1 MEMSPSTLS
10 LFSLLSNTEKALK
23 TRNVITGRLVFD
35 MVDKLWLGFKID
47 EEGKRTEEKF
57 EIGVDLLRRHGGV
70 FGSTGSGKTVLSKC
84 ILEEAAMQGIP
95 VLAFDPQGDIASLML
110 PGDPTELKSKG
121 VPPERLKEY
130 MDKVIVRVYTPA
142 SSKGLAISINP
153 LKLPDR
159 DADQDDIIRLLDN
172 SARTLVKVLMKVA
185 GLSRSWEG
193 KAFAAVY
200 ELLRTIWESEKTE
213 IDELSELADMLV
225 ADKETI
231 GVDLEPFMKFSE
243 RQTLATRIRSLT
255 VGSSQLLFKEE
266 GNIDFDH
273 LTKPVN
279 GKTPINVIFLKTLRS
294 EEEKHFFIA
303 IVLNQLYSWML
314 RQGFTEKP
322 RMMIFQD
329 EAAPFIPAGMKAP
342 GPKETFL
349 LLFRQARKYG
359 IECLIAT
366 QSPKDIDYKAFEQ
379 FNTISA
385 GRISSEQSLK
395 VLERILEPIA
405 GEKESEEIITQLPGQ
420 QTANFIF
427 SSADLKPKVNHIGVR
442 WLLTKHITLT
452 ERDVQKHMQKL
463 RDEQEKILKKLEEER
478 LAQEKREQEEREKKK
493 REKQKQ
499 LEAARTEAERKRLA
513 AEKAAADEAARKEQE
528 RLLAAKKEKFKSA
541 KDSDKVFE
549 TKGKAGLLSYD
560 DIING
565 FVARIEA
572 IARRTFGLPFL
583 KELVKRGELHYEK
596 SLSFYLT
603 ETREALKQGLAK
615 KIKKEVTRRGKA
627 RKEDYLKY
635 EFEYMLSLVIDSMG
649 VKEPD
654 YVDEARLKKQFERMV
669 STASKN
675 SLLERIV
682 LGQPFL
688 EF

>member
-1 MEMSPSTLS
+1 MSD
-10 LFSLLSNTEKALK
+10 
-23 TRNVITGRLVFD
+23 G
-35 MVDKLWLGFKID
+35 KLWLGFKLD
-47 EEGKRTEEKF
+47 EQGKRTEERF
-57 EIGVDLLRRHGGV
+57 EISVDLLRRHGGV

-84 ILEEAAMQGIP
+84 VLEEAAMEGIP

-110 PGDPTELKSKG
+110 PGDPKELAEKG
-121 VPPERLKEY
+121 VPPELLKEY

-153 LKLPDR
+153 LKLPDKQ
-159 DADQDDIIRLLDN
+159 ADHDDIIRLLDN
-172 SARTLVKVLMKVA
+172 SARTLVKVLTKVG

-193 KAFAAVY
+193 KSFAVIY
-200 ELLRTIWESEKTE
+200 ETLRSIWENEMTD

-225 ADKETI
+225 ADPETI
-231 GVDLEPFMKFSE
+231 KVDLEPFMKLSE
-243 RQTLATRIRSLT
+243 RTTLATRIRSLT
-255 VGSSQLLFKEE
+255 VGSAQLLFKEE
-266 GNIDFDH
+266 GEIDFDD
-273 LTKPVN
+273 LTRPVD

-294 EEEKHFFIA
+294 EEEKHFFIS

-322 RMMIFQD
+322 RMLIFQD
-329 EAAPFIPAGMKAP
+329 EAAPFIPAGMRAP

-405 GEKESEEIITQLPGQ
+405 GEKESEQIITQLPGQ
-420 QTANFIF
+420 QTASFIF

-442 WLLTKHITLT
+442 WLLTNHITLT

-463 RDEQEKILKKLEEER
+463 REEQEKVLKKLEQER
-478 LAQEKREQEEREKKK
+478 LAEEKRRQEELEKKQ
-493 REKQKQ
+493 RDKQKAI
-499 LEAARTEAERKRLA
+499 EAARAEAEKKRLEE
-513 AEKAAADEAARKEQE
+513 EKRKADEAAKAEQE
-528 RLLAAKKEKFKSA
+528 RLLAEKKQKYQGV
-541 KDSDKVFE
+541 KDTEKVFE
-549 TKGKAGLLSYD
+549 TRGKAGMYSYD
-560 DIING
+560 DIINA

-572 IARRTFGLPFL
+572 VARRTHGLPFL
-583 KELVKRGELHYEK
+583 KELVQKGGLPYEK
-596 SLSFYLT
+596 SMYTYLT
-603 ETREALKQGLAK
+603 ETRESIRQGLAK
-615 KIKKEVTRRGKA
+615 RTRKEVTRRGKTQ
-627 RKEDYLKY
+627 KLDYLEY
-635 EFEYMLSLVIDSMG
+635 DFEYMLTLVIQSMG
-649 VKEPD
+649 IKEPE
-654 YVDEARLKKQFERMV
+654 YVDEARLKTQFEKMV

-675 SLLERIV
+675 NLLERIV

>member
-1 MEMSPSTLS
+1 MGDT
-10 LFSLLSNTEKALK
+10 
-23 TRNVITGRLVFD
+23 
-35 MVDKLWLGFKID
+35 LWLGYKLD
-47 EEGKRTEEKF
+47 EEGRRTEEKF
-57 EIGVDLLRRHGGV
+57 EISVDLLRRHGGV

-84 ILEEAAMQGIP
+84 ILEEAAMRGIP
-95 VLAFDPQGDIASLML
+95 VVAFDPQGDIASLML
-110 PGDPTELKSKG
+110 PGDPKELTEKG
-121 VPPERLKEY
+121 VPPNRLKEY

-159 DADQDDIIRLLDN
+159 NADQDDIIRLLDN
-172 SARTLVKVLMKVA
+172 CSRTLVKVLTKVG

-193 KAFAAVY
+193 KSFAVIY
-200 ELLRTIWESEKTE
+200 ELLRTIWEGERTD

-225 ADKETI
+225 ADKETA

-266 GNIDFDH
+266 GEIDFDD

-294 EEEKHFFIA
+294 EEEKHFFIS

-420 QTANFIF
+420 QTASFIF

-442 WLLTKHITLT
+442 WLLTQHITLT

-463 RDEQEKILKKLEEER
+463 REQQEKILKKLEEER
-478 LAQEKREQEEREKKK
+478 LAQEKREAAEREKA
-493 REKQKQ
+493 RLEKLKQ
-499 LEAARTEAERKRLA
+499 IEEAKTEAERKRL
-513 AEKAAADEAARKEQE
+513 EEEQKKADEAARLEQE
-528 RLLAAKKEKFKSA
+528 KILAEKKQKFKSA
-541 KDSDKVFE
+541 KPEDKVFE
-549 TKGKAGLLSYD
+549 TRGQAGMLSYE
-560 DIING
+560 DIVNA

-572 IARRTFGLPFL
+572 IARRTFGLQFL
-583 KELVKRGELHYEK
+583 KELVKRGDLHYEK
-596 SLSFYLT
+596 SMSFYLT

-615 KIKKEVTRRGKA
+615 KVKKEVTRKGKT
-627 RKEDYLKY
+627 RKEDYLLY
-635 EFEYMLSLVIDSMG
+635 EFDYMLKLVIDSMG
-649 VKEPD
+649 IKEPE
-654 YVDEARLKKQFERMV
+654 YVDEARLKKQFEQMV
-669 STASKN
+669 DSASKN

>member
-1 MEMSPSTLS
+1 
-10 LFSLLSNTEKALK
+10 
-23 TRNVITGRLVFD
+23 
-35 MVDKLWLGFKID
+35 
-47 EEGKRTEEKF
+47 
-57 EIGVDLLRRHGGV
+57 
-70 FGSTGSGKTVLSKC
+70 
-84 ILEEAAMQGIP
+84 
-95 VLAFDPQGDIASLML
+95 
-110 PGDPTELKSKG
+110 
-121 VPPERLKEY
+121 
-130 MDKVIVRVYTPA
+130 MDKTIVRVYTPA

-159 DADQDDIIRLLDN
+159 NADEDDIIRLLDN

-193 KAFAAVY
+193 KAFAAIY
-200 ELLRTIWESEKTE
+200 ELLRVIWEEEKTDV
-213 IDELSELADMLV
+213 DELSELADLLV
-225 ADKETI
+225 ADAETA
-231 GVDLEPFMKFSE
+231 GVDLEPYMKFSE

-266 GNIDFDH
+266 GAIDFDF

-314 RQGFTEKP
+314 RQGFTEDP
-322 RMMIFQD
+322 RLMIFQD

-359 IECLIAT
+359 VECLIAT

-420 QTANFIF
+420 QTASFIF
-427 SSADLKPKVNHIGVR
+427 SSADLKPKVNRIGVR

-452 ERDVQKHMQKL
+452 ERDVQTHMQKL
-463 RDEQEKILKKLEEER
+463 RAEQEKIMKQLEKEREAREKAEAAAREKER
-478 LAQEKREQEEREKKK
+478 L
-493 REKQKQ
+493 EKQKQ
-499 LEAARTEAERKRLA
+499 LDAVKKEAEKKRLEE
-513 AEKAAADEAARKEQE
+513 EKRLADEAARKERE
-528 RLLAAKKEKFKSA
+528 KLLAEKKAMFKSA
-541 KDSDKVFE
+541 KDTEKVFE
-549 TKGKAGLLSYD
+549 SHGKAGMLSYE

-572 IARRTFGLPFL
+572 IARRTFGLQFL
-583 KELVKRGELHYEK
+583 QELVKRGELHYEK
-596 SLSFYLT
+596 SMSFYLT
-603 ETREALKQGLAK
+603 ETREALKQGLAR
-615 KIKKEVTRRGKA
+615 KIKKEVTRGGKT
-627 RKEDYLKY
+627 KKVDYLKY
-635 EFEYMLSLVIDSMG
+635 EFEYMLRLVIESMG
-649 VKEPD
+649 IKEPD
-654 YVDEARLKKQFERMV
+654 YVDEARLKKQFETMV
-669 STASKN
+669 TKASKN
-675 SLLERIV
+675 NLLERIV
-682 LGQPFL
+682 LGEPFL

>member
-1 MEMSPSTLS
+1 MGD
-10 LFSLLSNTEKALK
+10 N
-23 TRNVITGRLVFD
+23 
-35 MVDKLWLGFKID
+35 KLWLGFKLD
-47 EEGKRTEEKF
+47 KEGKRTDERF
-57 EIGVDLLRRHGGV
+57 EISIDLLRRHGGI

-84 ILEEAAMQGIP
+84 ILEEAAMEGIP
-95 VLAFDPQGDIASLML
+95 IVAFDPQGDIASLML
-110 PGDPTELKSKG
+110 PGDPKELASKG

-159 DADQDDIIRLLDN
+159 KADQDDIIRLLDN

-193 KAFAAVY
+193 KAFAAIY
-200 ELLRTIWESEKTE
+200 ELLRTIWEGERTE
-213 IDELSELADMLV
+213 IDELSELADLLI
-225 ADKETI
+225 ADAETV
-231 GVDLEPFMKFSE
+231 GVDLEPYMKFSE

-266 GNIDFDH
+266 GNIDFDF

-329 EAAPFIPAGMKAP
+329 EAAPFIPAGMRAP
-342 GPKETFL
+342 GPKETYL

-379 FNTISA
+379 FNTIAS

-420 QTANFIF
+420 QTASFIF
-427 SSADLKPKVNHIGVR
+427 SSADLKPKVSRIGVR

-452 ERDVQKHMQKL
+452 EKDVQMHMQKL
-463 RDEQEKILKKLEEER
+463 RAEQEKTLKKLENAR
-478 LAQEKREQEEREKKK
+478 LA
-493 REKQKQ
+493 KQI
-499 LEAARTEAERKRLA
+499 AAAKTDAERKRLEEEKKLADA
-513 AEKAAADEAARKEQE
+513 ATRKERE
-528 RLLAAKKEKFKSA
+528 KLLLAKKAKFKTA
-541 KDSDKVFE
+541 TDTDKVFE
-549 TKGKAGLLSYD
+549 SRGQAGELSYD

-572 IARRTFGLPFL
+572 IARRTFGLI
-583 KELVKRGELHYEK
+583 
-596 SLSFYLT
+596 
-603 ETREALKQGLAK
+603 AL
-615 KIKKEVTRRGKA
+615 
-627 RKEDYLKY
+627 
-635 EFEYMLSLVIDSMG
+635 
-649 VKEPD
+649 
-654 YVDEARLKKQFERMV
+654 
-669 STASKN
+669 
-675 SLLERIV
+675 
-682 LGQPFL
+682 
-688 EF
+688 

>member
-1 MEMSPSTLS
+1 MG
-10 LFSLLSNTEKALK
+10 N
-23 TRNVITGRLVFD
+23 G
-35 MVDKLWLGFKID
+35 KLWLGYKLD
-47 EEGKRTEEKF
+47 DEGKPTSEKF
-57 EIGVDLLRRHGGV
+57 EISVDLLRRHGGV

-110 PGDPTELKSKG
+110 PGDPKQLTEKG

-130 MDKVIVRVYTPA
+130 MDRVIVRVYTPA

-153 LKLPDR
+153 LKLPDKK
-159 DADQDDIIRLLDN
+159 ADPDDIIRLLDN
-172 SARTLVKVLMKVA
+172 SARTLVKVLMKVS

-200 ELLRTIWESEKTE
+200 ELLRTIWENEKTE
-213 IDELSELADMLV
+213 IKGLAELADMLTGAPEDV
-225 ADKETI
+225 

-266 GNIDFDH
+266 GEINFDE
-273 LTKPVN
+273 LTEPVN

-294 EEEKHFFIA
+294 EEEKHFFIS

-314 RQGFTEKP
+314 RQGYTEKP

-329 EAAPFIPAGMKAP
+329 EAAPFIPAGMLSP

-379 FNTISA
+379 FNTIST

-420 QTANFIF
+420 QTASFIF
-427 SSADLKPKVNHIGVR
+427 SSADLKPKVNHISVR
-442 WLLTKHITLT
+442 WLLTNHVTLT
-452 ERDVQKHMQKL
+452 EKDVQTHMQKL
-463 RDEQEKILKKLEEER
+463 VAEQAKILKKLEEER
-478 LAQEKREQEEREKKK
+478 LAAEQRKLAEMEAAEREKYK
-493 REKQKQ
+493 
-499 LEAARTEAERKRLA
+499 AE
-513 AEKAAADEAARKEQE
+513 EAARKEAERLKLEKERAKAEEAARLEKE
-528 RLLAAKKEKFKSA
+528 RLLQEKKKKFKSA
-541 KDSDKVFE
+541 SDTEKVFD
-549 TKGKAGLLSYD
+549 TRSQAGMVSYD
-560 DIING
+560 DLINA
-565 FVARIEA
+565 FIARIEA
-572 IARRTFGLPFL
+572 IAKTTFGLDFL
-583 KELVKRGELHYEK
+583 RELVKVGELHFEK
-596 SLSFYLT
+596 SMSFYLT
-603 ETREALKQGLAK
+603 ETRVAQKQGLAK
-615 KIKKEVTRRGKA
+615 KVKKEIQKKGKTL
-627 RKEDYLKY
+627 KEDYLVY
-635 EFEYMLSLVIDSMG
+635 DFNYMLQKVIESMG

-654 YVDEARLKKQFERMV
+654 YVDEERLRKRFEQLVKKANRNNF
-669 STASKN
+669 
-675 SLLERIV
+675 LERII
-682 LGQPFL
+682 LGEPFL

>member
-1 MEMSPSTLS
+1 M
-10 LFSLLSNTEKALK
+10 A
-23 TRNVITGRLVFD
+23 
-35 MVDKLWLGFKID
+35 DKLWLGFKLD
-47 EEGKRTEEKF
+47 KEGKRTDEKF
-57 EIGVDLLRRHGGV
+57 EISVDLLRRHGGV
-70 FGSTGSGKTVLSKC
+70 FGSTGSGKTVLCKA

-95 VLAFDPQGDIASLML
+95 ILAFDPQGDIASLML
-110 PGDPTELKSKG
+110 PGDPKELASKG
-121 VPPERLKEY
+121 VPPARLKEY
-130 MDKVIVRVYTPA
+130 MDKVLVRVYTPA

-159 DADQDDIIRLLDN
+159 DADQDDIIRLIDN

-193 KAFAAVY
+193 KAFAAIY
-200 ELLRTIWESEKTE
+200 ELLRTIWEAEKTE

-225 ADKETI
+225 ADTETV
-231 GVDLEPFMKFSE
+231 GVDLEPFMKFTE

-266 GNIDFDH
+266 GNIDFDQ

-329 EAAPFIPAGMKAP
+329 EAAPFIPAGMRAP
-342 GPKETFL
+342 GPKETYL

-359 IECLIAT
+359 IECLVAT

-405 GEKESEEIITQLPGQ
+405 GEKEAEDIITQLPGQ
-420 QTANFIF
+420 QTASFVF
-427 SSADLKPKVNHIGVR
+427 SSADLTPKVNHIGVR

-452 ERDVQKHMQKL
+452 EKDVQMHMQKL
-463 RDEQEKILKKLEEER
+463 RVEQEKTLKKLEDER
-478 LAQEKREQEEREKKK
+478 LAQEKRDAADREKAKIERQKK
-493 REKQKQ
+493 IDAAKTEAEKKQ
-499 LEAARTEAERKRLA
+499 LEEDQKKLD
-513 AEKAAADEAARKEQE
+513 AAAKLERE
-528 RLLAAKKEKFKSA
+528 RLLAAKKQKFETA
-541 KDSDKVFE
+541 KPTDKVFE
-549 TKGKAGLLSYD
+549 SKGQAGLLSYE

-572 IARRTFGLPFL
+572 IARRTFGLQFL

-596 SLSFYLT
+596 SMSYYLT
-603 ETREALKQGLAK
+603 ETREAIKQGLAK
-615 KIKKEVTRRGKA
+615 KIKKEVTRKGKT
-627 RKEDYLKY
+627 RKEDYLFY
-635 EFEYMLSLVIDSMG
+635 EFEYMLQMVINSMG
-649 VKEPD
+649 IKEPD
-654 YVDEARLKKQFERMV
+654 YVDEARLKKQFEQMV
-669 STASKN
+669 NKANKN

-688 EF
+688 QY

>member
-1 MEMSPSTLS
+1 MGD
-10 LFSLLSNTEKALK
+10 N
-23 TRNVITGRLVFD
+23 
-35 MVDKLWLGFKID
+35 KLWLGFKLD
-47 EEGKRTEEKF
+47 DEGKRTDEKF
-57 EIGVDLLRRHGGV
+57 EISTDLLRRHGGV

-95 VLAFDPQGDIASLML
+95 IVAFDPQGDIASLML
-110 PGDPTELKSKG
+110 PGDPNELREKG
-121 VPPERLKEY
+121 VSPEKLKEY
-130 MDKVIVRVYTPA
+130 MDNVIVRVYTPA

-159 DADQDDIIRLLDN
+159 NADQDDIIRLLDN

-193 KAFAAVY
+193 KAFAAIY
-200 ELLRTIWESEKTE
+200 ELLRTIWEGEKTD
-213 IDELSELADMLV
+213 IDTLAELADMLI
-225 ADKETI
+225 ADAETV

-255 VGSSQLLFKEE
+255 VGSSQLLFKED
-266 GNIDFDH
+266 GNIDFDF
-273 LTKPVN
+273 LTKPVD

-329 EAAPFIPAGMKAP
+329 EAAPFIPAGMRAP
-342 GPKETFL
+342 GPKETYL

-427 SSADLKPKVNHIGVR
+427 SSADLKPKVNKIGVR

-452 ERDVQKHMQKL
+452 EKDVQMHMAKL
-463 RDEQEKILKKLEEER
+463 RAEQEKVMKQLEAAR
-478 LAQEKREQEEREKKK
+478 TAQEKAEAAEREKK
-493 REKQKQ
+493 RLEKQKQ
-499 LEAARTEAERKRLA
+499 LEAERKEAEKRRLEEQKKLA
-513 AEKAAADEAARKEQE
+513 DEKARAEREQQ
-528 RLLAAKKEKFKSA
+528 LQAKKAMFKKA
-541 KDSDKVFE
+541 SDDEKVFE
-549 TKGKAGLLSYD
+549 TRGQAGMLSYE
-560 DIING
+560 DIVNAFI
-565 FVARIEA
+565 ARIEA
-572 IARRTFGLPFL
+572 IARRTFGLQFL
-583 KELVKRGELHYEK
+583 QELVKRGELHYDK
-596 SLSFYLT
+596 SMSFYLT

-615 KIKKEVTRRGKA
+615 KFKKEITKKGKTK
-627 RKEDYLKY
+627 KEDYLKY
-635 EFEYMLSLVIDSMG
+635 EFEYMLRLVIESMG
-649 VKEPD
+649 IREPD
-654 YVDEARLKKQFERMV
+654 YVDEARLKKQFEMMV
-669 STASKN
+669 KKATKN
-675 SLLERIV
+675 NLLERIV
-682 LGQPFL
+682 LGEPFL

>member
-1 MEMSPSTLS
+1 M
-10 LFSLLSNTEKALK
+10 
-23 TRNVITGRLVFD
+23 GD
-35 MVDKLWLGFKID
+35 GKLWLGFKID
-47 EEGKRTEEKF
+47 KEGKRTDEKF
-57 EIGVDLLRRHGGV
+57 EISVDLLRRHGGV

-84 ILEEAAMQGIP
+84 ILEEAAMEGIP
-95 VLAFDPQGDIASLML
+95 ILALDPQGDIASLML
-110 PGDPTELKSKG
+110 PGDPKELSSKG
-121 VPPERLKEY
+121 VPPNLLKEY
-130 MDKVIVRVYTPA
+130 MEKVIVRVYTPA

-159 DADQDDIIRLLDN
+159 KADQDDIIRLLDN

-200 ELLRTIWESEKTE
+200 ELLRTIWENEKTD
-213 IDELSELADMLV
+213 IKGLAELANMLV
-225 ADKETI
+225 ADAETA

-266 GNIDFDH
+266 GEIDFDE

-294 EEEKHFFIA
+294 EEEKHFFIS

-329 EAAPFIPAGMKAP
+329 EAAPFIPAGMLSP

-405 GEKESEEIITQLPGQ
+405 GEKEAEQIITQLPGQ
-420 QTANFIF
+420 QTASFIF

-452 ERDVQKHMQKL
+452 EKDVQMHMQKL
-463 RDEQEKILKKLEEER
+463 VEEQSKILKKLEEER
-478 LAQEKREQEEREKKK
+478 VEEEKRKLAEMEAAEREKY
-493 REKQKQ
+493 EKA
-499 LEAARTEAERKRLA
+499 EAARREAERLK
-513 AEKAAADEAARKEQE
+513 AEKEREKE
-528 RLLAAKKEKFKSA
+528 LLEKKQKFKSA
-541 KDSDKVFE
+541 ADTEKVFD
-549 TKGKAGLLSYD
+549 TKGHAAKVSYD
-560 DIING
+560 DLINA
-565 FVARIEA
+565 FIARIEA
-572 IARRTFGLPFL
+572 IAKTTFGLEFL
-583 KELVKRGELHYEK
+583 KELLKRGELHYEK
-596 SLSFYLT
+596 SMSFYLK
-603 ETREALKQGLAK
+603 ETREAQKQGLARKTK
-615 KIKKEVTRRGKA
+615 KEIKKKGKMV
-627 RKEDYLKY
+627 KEDFLIYD
-635 EFEYMLSLVIDSMG
+635 FEYMLRKVIESMG
-649 VKEPD
+649 IREPD
-654 YVDEARLKKQFERMV
+654 FVDEERLKKKFEQLVKKANR
-669 STASKN
+669 N
-675 SLLERIV
+675 NFLERII

>member
-1 MEMSPSTLS
+1 M
-10 LFSLLSNTEKALK
+10 A
-23 TRNVITGRLVFD
+23 
-35 MVDKLWLGFKID
+35 DKLWLGFKLD
-47 EEGKRTEEKF
+47 KEGKRTDEKF
-57 EIGVDLLRRHGGV
+57 EISVDLLRRHGGV
-70 FGSTGSGKTVLSKC
+70 FGSTGSGKTVLSKA
-84 ILEEAAMQGIP
+84 ILEEAAMKGIP
-95 VLAFDPQGDIASLML
+95 ILAFDPQGDIASLML
-110 PGDPTELKSKG
+110 PGDPAELKSKG

-130 MDKVIVRVYTPA
+130 MDKVLVRVYTPA

-193 KAFAAVY
+193 KAFAAIY
-200 ELLRTIWESEKTE
+200 ELLRTIWEAEKTE
-213 IDELSELADMLV
+213 IDELSELVDMLV
-225 ADKETI
+225 ADIETV

-329 EAAPFIPAGMKAP
+329 EAAPFIPAGMRAP
-342 GPKETFL
+342 GPKETYL

-405 GEKESEEIITQLPGQ
+405 GEKESEEIITMLPGQ
-420 QTANFIF
+420 QTANFVF

-442 WLLTKHITLT
+442 WLLTNHITLT
-452 ERDVQKHMQKL
+452 EKDVQMHMQKL
-463 RDEQEKILKKLEEER
+463 RVEQEKTLKKLEAER
-478 LAQEKREQEEREKKK
+478 LAQEKREAAAREKAKLERQKKIDAAKTEAEKKRLQEEKKK
-493 REKQKQ
+493 LDDAARLERERLFVAKKQKFK
-499 LEAARTEAERKRLA
+499 T
-513 AEKAAADEAARKEQE
+513 
-528 RLLAAKKEKFKSA
+528 AKPE
-541 KDSDKVFE
+541 DKVFE
-549 TKGKAGLLSYD
+549 TKGQAGMLSYE

-596 SLSFYLT
+596 SMSYYLT
-603 ETREALKQGLAK
+603 ETREAIKQGLAK
-615 KIKKEVTRRGKA
+615 KIKKEVTRRGKT
-627 RKEDYLKY
+627 RKEDYLLY
-635 EFEYMLSLVIDSMG
+635 EFEYMLQMVIDSMG
-649 VKEPD
+649 IREPD
-654 YVDEARLKKQFERMV
+654 YVDEARLKKQFEKMV
-669 STASKN
+669 TSASKN
-675 SLLERIV
+675 SLLDRIV

>member
-1 MEMSPSTLS
+1 MFAMGD
-10 LFSLLSNTEKALK
+10 N
-23 TRNVITGRLVFD
+23 
-35 MVDKLWLGFKID
+35 KLWLGFKLD
-47 EEGKRTEEKF
+47 EEGNRTDEKF
-57 EIGVDLLRRHGGV
+57 EISIDLLRRHGGI

-84 ILEEAAMQGIP
+84 ILEEAAMEGIP
-95 VLAFDPQGDIASLML
+95 IVAFDPQGDIASLML
-110 PGDPTELKSKG
+110 PGDPKELASKG

-159 DADQDDIIRLLDN
+159 NADQDDIIRLLDN

-193 KAFAAVY
+193 KAFAAIY
-200 ELLRTIWESEKTE
+200 ELLRTIWEGEKTE
-213 IDELSELADMLV
+213 IDELSELADLLI
-225 ADKETI
+225 ADAETV

-266 GNIDFDH
+266 GNIDFDF

-329 EAAPFIPAGMKAP
+329 EAAPFIPAGMRAP
-342 GPKETFL
+342 GPKETYL

-379 FNTISA
+379 FNTIAS

-405 GEKESEEIITQLPGQ
+405 GEKKSEEIITQLPGQ
-420 QTANFIF
+420 QTASFIF
-427 SSADLKPKVNHIGVR
+427 SSADLKPKVSSIGVR

-452 ERDVQKHMQKL
+452 EKDVQTHMQKL
-463 RDEQEKILKKLEEER
+463 RGEQEKTLKKLENAR
-478 LAQEKREQEEREKKK
+478 LAKEKAEAVAREKRKLER
-493 REKQKQ
+493 QKQ
-499 LEAARTEAERKRLA
+499 IKDAKTAAERKRLQEEKKRADA
-513 AEKAAADEAARKEQE
+513 ATQAEREKL
-528 RLLAAKKEKFKSA
+528 LLAKKAKFKSA
-541 KDSDKVFE
+541 KVTDKVFE
-549 TKGKAGLLSYD
+549 SRGQAGLLSYD
-560 DIING
+560 DIVNG

-572 IARRTFGLPFL
+572 IARRTFGLQFL
-583 KELVKRGELHYEK
+583 RELVKRGDLHYEK
-596 SLSFYLT
+596 SMSYYLT
-603 ETREALKQGLAK
+603 ETREAIKQGLAK
-615 KIKKEVTRRGKA
+615 KSKKEITKRGKT
-627 RKEDYLKY
+627 KKVYYLFY
-635 EFEYMLSLVIDSMG
+635 EFEYMLELVIDSMG
-649 VKEPD
+649 IKEPD
-654 YVDEARLKKQFERMV
+654 YVDEARLKKQFEIMV
-669 STASKN
+669 KKASKN
-675 SLLERIV
+675 GLLERIV
-682 LGQPFL
+682 LGSPLL

>member
-1 MEMSPSTLS
+1 M
-10 LFSLLSNTEKALK
+10 
-23 TRNVITGRLVFD
+23 GD
-35 MVDKLWLGFKID
+35 GKLWLGYKLD
-47 EEGKRTEEKF
+47 NEGKPTSDKF
-57 EIGVDLLRRHGGV
+57 EISVDLLRRHGGV

-95 VLAFDPQGDIASLML
+95 ILAFDPQGDIASLML
-110 PGDPTELKSKG
+110 PGDPKQLSEKG

-159 DADQDDIIRLLDN
+159 KADQDDIIRLLDN
-172 SARTLVKVLMKVA
+172 SARTLVKVLMKVS

-193 KAFAAVY
+193 KAFAAIY
-200 ELLRTIWESEKTE
+200 ELLRTIWENEKTE
-213 IDELSELADMLV
+213 IKGLAELADMLTGAPEEV
-225 ADKETI
+225 

-266 GNIDFDH
+266 GEINFDD
-273 LTKPVN
+273 LTRPVN

-294 EEEKHFFIA
+294 EEEKHFFIS

-314 RQGFTEKP
+314 RQGYTEKP

-329 EAAPFIPAGMKAP
+329 EAAPFIPAGMLSP

-379 FNTISA
+379 FNTIST

-427 SSADLKPKVNHIGVR
+427 SSADLKPKVNHISVR
-442 WLLTKHITLT
+442 WLLTNHVTLT
-452 ERDVQKHMQKL
+452 EKDVQMHMQKL
-463 RDEQEKILKKLEEER
+463 VAEQARILKKLEEER
-478 LAQEKREQEEREKKK
+478 LAAEQRKLAEMEAAEREKYK
-493 REKQKQ
+493 
-499 LEAARTEAERKRLA
+499 AE
-513 AEKAAADEAARKEQE
+513 EAARKEAERIKLEKERAKAEEAAQLERE
-528 RLLAAKKEKFKSA
+528 RLLQEKKQKFKA
-541 KDSDKVFE
+541 AADTEKVFD
-549 TKGKAGLLSYD
+549 TRGQAGRVSYD
-560 DIING
+560 DLINA
-565 FVARIEA
+565 FIARIEA
-572 IARRTFGLPFL
+572 IAKTTFGLEFL
-583 KELVKRGELHYEK
+583 RELVKRGELHFEK
-596 SLSFYLT
+596 SMSFYLT
-603 ETREALKQGLAK
+603 ETREAQKQGLAK
-615 KIKKEVTRRGKA
+615 KIKKEIQKKGKTQ
-627 RKEDYLKY
+627 KDEYLVY
-635 EFEYMLSLVIDSMG
+635 DFNFMLLKVIESMG

-654 YVDEARLKKQFERMV
+654 YVDEERLRKRFEQLVKKANRNNF
-669 STASKN
+669 
-675 SLLERIV
+675 LERIV
-682 LGQPFL
+682 LGEPFL

>member
-1 MEMSPSTLS
+1 M
-10 LFSLLSNTEKALK
+10 
-23 TRNVITGRLVFD
+23 GD
-35 MVDKLWLGFKID
+35 GKLWLGYRLD
-47 EEGKRTEEKF
+47 DEGKPSTEKF
-57 EIGVDLLRRHGGV
+57 EISVDLLRRHGGV

-110 PGDPTELKSKG
+110 PGDPKQLTEKG

-159 DADQDDIIRLLDN
+159 KADPDDIIRLLDN
-172 SARTLVKVLMKVA
+172 SARTLVKVLMKVS

-200 ELLRTIWESEKTE
+200 ELLRTIWENEKTE
-213 IDELSELADMLV
+213 IKGLAELADMLTGTPEEV
-225 ADKETI
+225 
-231 GVDLEPFMKFSE
+231 GVDLEPFMKLSE

-266 GNIDFDH
+266 GEINFDE

-294 EEEKHFFIA
+294 EEEKHFFIS

-314 RQGFTEKP
+314 RQGYTEKP

-329 EAAPFIPAGMKAP
+329 EAAPFIPAGMLSP

-379 FNTISA
+379 FNTIST

-427 SSADLKPKVNHIGVR
+427 SSADLKPKVNHISVR
-442 WLLTKHITLT
+442 WLLTNHVTLT
-452 ERDVQKHMQKL
+452 EKDVQMHMQKL
-463 RDEQEKILKKLEEER
+463 VAEQAKILKKLEEER
-478 LAQEKREQEEREKKK
+478 LAAEQRKLAEMEAAEREKYK
-493 REKQKQ
+493 
-499 LEAARTEAERKRLA
+499 AE
-513 AEKAAADEAARKEQE
+513 EAARKEAERLKLEKERAKAEEADRLERE
-528 RLLAAKKEKFKSA
+528 RLLQEKKKKFKSA
-541 KDSDKVFE
+541 SDTEKVFD
-549 TKGKAGLLSYD
+549 TRGQAGMVSYD
-560 DIING
+560 DLINA
-565 FVARIEA
+565 FIARIEA
-572 IARRTFGLPFL
+572 IAKTTFGLDFL
-583 KELVKRGELHYEK
+583 RELVKVGELHFEK
-596 SLSFYLT
+596 SMSFYLT
-603 ETREALKQGLAK
+603 ETRVAQKQGLARK
-615 KIKKEVTRRGKA
+615 VKKEVQKKGKTL
-627 RKEDYLKY
+627 KEDYLVY
-635 EFEYMLSLVIDSMG
+635 DFNYMLQKVIESMG

-654 YVDEARLKKQFERMV
+654 YIDEERLRKRFEQLVKR
-669 STASKN
+669 AN
-675 SLLERIV
+675 RNNFIERII
-682 LGQPFL
+682 LGEPFL

>member
-1 MEMSPSTLS
+1 M
-10 LFSLLSNTEKALK
+10 A
-23 TRNVITGRLVFD
+23 G
-35 MVDKLWLGFKID
+35 KLWLGFKLD
-47 EEGKRTEEKF
+47 KEGKRTDERF
-57 EIGVDLLRRHGGV
+57 EISVDLLRRHGGV
-70 FGSTGSGKTVLSKC
+70 FGSTGSGKTVLSKAV
-84 ILEEAAMQGIP
+84 LEEAAMQGIP

-110 PGDPTELKSKG
+110 PGDPKELTSKG
-121 VPPERLKEY
+121 VPPKRLKEY
-130 MDKVIVRVYTPA
+130 MDKVLVRVYTPA

-193 KAFAAVY
+193 KAFAAIY
-200 ELLRTIWESEKTE
+200 ELLRTIWEGEKTE

-225 ADKETI
+225 GDKETI

-266 GNIDFDH
+266 GNIDFDN

-329 EAAPFIPAGMKAP
+329 EAAPFIPAGMRAP
-342 GPKETFL
+342 GPKETYL

-379 FNTISA
+379 FNTISS

-420 QTANFIF
+420 QTAHFIF

-452 ERDVQKHMQKL
+452 EKDVQMHMKKL
-463 RDEQEKILKKLEEER
+463 RVEQEKILKQLEEER
-478 LAQEKREQEEREKKK
+478 LAQEKREATAREKAKLERQKK
-493 REKQKQ
+493 I
-499 LEAARTEAERKRLA
+499 AAAKTEAERKRLE
-513 AEKAAADEAARKEQE
+513 AEKKKADEAARLE
-528 RLLAAKKEKFKSA
+528 RERHLAAKKQKFKSA
-541 KDSDKVFE
+541 KPSDKVFE
-549 TKGKAGLLSYD
+549 TRGQAGMLSYE

-596 SLSFYLT
+596 SMSYYLT
-603 ETREALKQGLAK
+603 ETREAIKQGLAK
-615 KIKKEVTRRGKA
+615 KIKKEITRKGKT
-627 RKEDYLKY
+627 RKVDYLLY
-635 EFEYMLSLVIDSMG
+635 EFEYMLQMVIDSMG
-649 VKEPD
+649 IKEPD
-654 YVDEARLKKQFERMV
+654 YVDEARLKKQFVQMV
-669 STASKN
+669 NKASKN
-675 SLLERIV
+675 SLIERIV

>member
-1 MEMSPSTLS
+1 MGD
-10 LFSLLSNTEKALK
+10 N
-23 TRNVITGRLVFD
+23 
-35 MVDKLWLGFKID
+35 KLWLGFKLDKDGNRTD
-47 EEGKRTEEKF
+47 ERF
-57 EIGVDLLRRHGGV
+57 EIDVNLLRRHGGV

-84 ILEEAAMQGIP
+84 VLEEAAMQGIP
-95 VLAFDPQGDIASLML
+95 IIAFDPQGDIASLML
-110 PGDPTELKSKG
+110 PGDPKELTSKG
-121 VPPERLKEY
+121 VPPDRLKEF
-130 MDKVIVRVYTPA
+130 MDKTIVRVYTPA

-159 DADQDDIIRLLDN
+159 NADEDDIIRLLDN

-193 KAFAAVY
+193 KAFAAIY
-200 ELLRTIWESEKTE
+200 ELLRAIWEGEKTDV
-213 IDELSELADMLV
+213 DELSELADLLV
-225 ADKETI
+225 ADAETA
-231 GVDLEPFMKFSE
+231 GVDLEPYMKFSE

-266 GNIDFDH
+266 GSIDFDI

-314 RQGFTEKP
+314 RQGFTEDP
-322 RMMIFQD
+322 RLLIFQD

-359 IECLIAT
+359 VECLIAT

-427 SSADLKPKVNHIGVR
+427 SSADLRPKVNKISVR

-452 ERDVQKHMQKL
+452 ERDVQTHMQKL
-463 RDEQEKILKKLEEER
+463 RTEQEKILKQLEKEREAREKAEAAAREKERLEKQKEIDAARKEAEKKRLEEE
-478 LAQEKREQEEREKKK
+478 KK
-493 REKQKQ
+493 
-499 LEAARTEAERKRLA
+499 L
-513 AEKAAADEAARKEQE
+513 ADEAARKEQE
-528 RLLAAKKEKFKSA
+528 KLLAEKKAKFKSA
-541 KDSDKVFE
+541 TDTEKVFASR
-549 TKGKAGLLSYD
+549 GKAEMLSYD

-572 IARRTFGLPFL
+572 IARRTFGLQFL
-583 KELVKRGELHYEK
+583 QELVKRGELHYEK
-596 SLSFYLT
+596 SMSYYLT
-603 ETREALKQGLAK
+603 ETREAQRQGLAR
-615 KIKKEVTRRGKA
+615 KIKKEVTKGGKT
-627 RKEDYLKY
+627 KKVDYLKY
-635 EFEYMLSLVIDSMG
+635 EFEYMLRVVIESMG
-649 VKEPD
+649 IKEPD
-654 YVDEARLKKQFERMV
+654 YVDEARLKKQFETMV
-669 STASKN
+669 SKASKN
-675 SLLERIV
+675 NLLERIV
-682 LGQPFL
+682 LGEPFL

>member
-1 MEMSPSTLS
+1 MA
-10 LFSLLSNTEKALK
+10 K
-23 TRNVITGRLVFD
+23 
-35 MVDKLWLGFKID
+35 DKLWLGFKLD
-47 EEGKRTEEKF
+47 EEGKRTEERF
-57 EIGVDLLRRHGGV
+57 EISVDLLRRHGGI
-70 FGSTGSGKTVLSKC
+70 FGSTGSGKTVLSKA

-95 VLAFDPQGDIASLML
+95 ILAFDPQGDIASLMI
-110 PGDPTELKSKG
+110 PGDPKELSSKG

-130 MDKVIVRVYTPA
+130 MDKTIVRVYTPA

-159 DADQDDIIRLLDN
+159 DADQDDIIRLIDN

-193 KAFAAVY
+193 KAFAAIY
-200 ELLRTIWESEKTE
+200 ELLRTIWEGEKTE
-213 IDELSELADMLV
+213 VDELSELADLLV
-225 ADKETI
+225 GDKETV

-266 GNIDFDH
+266 GNIDFDF

-322 RMMIFQD
+322 RLMIFQD
-329 EAAPFIPAGMKAP
+329 EAAPFIPAGMRAP
-342 GPKETFL
+342 GPKETYL

-420 QTANFIF
+420 QTASFIF
-427 SSADLKPKVNHIGVR
+427 SSADLKPKVSSIGVR
-442 WLLTKHITLT
+442 WLLTRHITLT

-463 RDEQEKILKKLEEER
+463 KVEQEKVLKQLENERLNKEKRAAEAREKAKLERQKKIEAAKTEAEKKR
-478 LAQEKREQEEREKKK
+478 LLDEKKK
-493 REKQKQ
+493 
-499 LEAARTEAERKRLA
+499 
-513 AEKAAADEAARKEQE
+513 ADEAARKERE
-528 RLLAAKKEKFKSA
+528 KLLAAKKQKFKTA
-541 KDSDKVFE
+541 TDTAKVFE
-549 TKGKAGLLSYD
+549 SRGQAGMLSYD

-583 KELVKRGELHYEK
+583 QELVKRGELHYEK
-596 SLSFYLT
+596 SMYTYLT
-603 ETREALKQGLAK
+603 ETRESIKQGLAK
-615 KIKKEVTRRGKA
+615 KV
-627 RKEDYLKY
+627 RKEGKRKGRKDDYLIY
-635 EFEYMLSLVIDSMG
+635 EFEYMLQLVIESMG

-654 YVDEARLKKQFERMV
+654 YVDEARLKKQFEQMV
-669 STASKN
+669 KKASKN

>member
-1 MEMSPSTLS
+1 M
-10 LFSLLSNTEKALK
+10 
-23 TRNVITGRLVFD
+23 GD
-35 MVDKLWLGFKID
+35 GKLWLGFKID
-47 EEGKRTEEKF
+47 DQGQRTNERF
-57 EIGVDLLRRHGGV
+57 EISIDLLRRHGGV

-84 ILEEAAMQGIP
+84 ILEEAAMEGIP
-95 VLAFDPQGDIASLML
+95 ILAFDPQGDIASLML
-110 PGDPTELKSKG
+110 AGDPKELSTKG
-121 VPPERLKEY
+121 VSPTLLKEY

-159 DADQDDIIRLLDN
+159 KADQDDIIRLLDN

-193 KAFAAVY
+193 KAFAAIY
-200 ELLRTIWESEKTE
+200 ELLRTIWENEKTD
-213 IDELSELADMLV
+213 IKGLAELADMLV
-225 ADKETI
+225 ADAETA
-231 GVDLEPFMKFSE
+231 GVDLEPFMKYSE

-266 GNIDFDH
+266 GEIDFDE

-294 EEEKHFFIA
+294 EEEKHFFIS

-329 EAAPFIPAGMKAP
+329 EAAPFIPAGMLSP

-405 GEKESEEIITQLPGQ
+405 GEKEAEAIITQLPGQ
-420 QTANFIF
+420 QTACFIF

-442 WLLTKHITLT
+442 WLLTKHVTLT
-452 ERDVQKHMQKL
+452 EKDVQMHMKKL
-463 RDEQEKILKKLEEER
+463 VEEQAKILKKLEEER
-478 LAQEKREQEEREKKK
+478 IAEENRRLAEMEEAEREKY
-493 REKQKQ
+493 QK
-499 LEAARTEAERKRLA
+499 A
-513 AEKAAADEAARKEQE
+513 EAARKEAEKLKAEKE
-528 RLLAAKKEKFKSA
+528 REKELLEMKQKFKSA
-541 KDSDKVFE
+541 ADTEKVFD
-549 TKGKAGLLSYD
+549 TRGQAGRVSYD
-560 DIING
+560 DLINA
-565 FVARIEA
+565 FIARIEA
-572 IARRTFGLPFL
+572 IAKTTFGLEFL
-583 KELVKRGELHYEK
+583 KELLKRGELHYEK
-596 SLSFYLT
+596 SRSFYLK
-603 ETREALKQGLAK
+603 ETREAQKQGLAK
-615 KIKKEVTRRGKA
+615 KEKREIKKKGKMV
-627 RKEDYLKY
+627 KEEYLIY
-635 EFEYMLSLVIDSMG
+635 DFDYMLKKVIDSMG
-649 VKEPD
+649 IKEPD
-654 YVDEARLKKQFERMV
+654 FVDEERLKKKFEQLVKKANR
-669 STASKN
+669 N
-675 SLLERIV
+675 NFLERII
-682 LGQPFL
+682 LGEPFL

>member
-1 MEMSPSTLS
+1 MA
-10 LFSLLSNTEKALK
+10 K
-23 TRNVITGRLVFD
+23 
-35 MVDKLWLGFKID
+35 DKLWLGFKLD
-47 EEGKRTEEKF
+47 EEGKRTDERF
-57 EIGVDLLRRHGGV
+57 EISVDLLRRHGGI
-70 FGSTGSGKTVLSKC
+70 FGSTGSGKTVLSKA

-95 VLAFDPQGDIASLML
+95 ILAFDPQGDIASLMI
-110 PGDPTELKSKG
+110 PGDPKELSSKG

-130 MDKVIVRVYTPA
+130 MDKTIVRVYTPA

-159 DADQDDIIRLLDN
+159 DADQDDIIRLIDN

-193 KAFAAVY
+193 KAFAAIY
-200 ELLRTIWESEKTE
+200 ELLRTIWEGEKTE
-213 IDELSELADMLV
+213 VDELSELADLLV
-225 ADKETI
+225 GDKETV

-266 GNIDFDH
+266 GNIDFDF

-322 RMMIFQD
+322 RLMIFQD
-329 EAAPFIPAGMKAP
+329 EAAPFIPAGMRAP
-342 GPKETFL
+342 GPKETYL

-420 QTANFIF
+420 QTASFIF
-427 SSADLKPKVNHIGVR
+427 SSADLKPKVSSIGVR
-442 WLLTKHITLT
+442 WLLTRHITLT

-463 RDEQEKILKKLEEER
+463 KVEQEKVLKQLENERLNKEKRAAEAREKAKLERQKKIEAAKTEAEKKR
-478 LAQEKREQEEREKKK
+478 LLDEKKK
-493 REKQKQ
+493 
-499 LEAARTEAERKRLA
+499 
-513 AEKAAADEAARKEQE
+513 ADEAARKERE
-528 RLLAAKKEKFKSA
+528 KLLAAKKQKFKNA
-541 KDSDKVFE
+541 TDTAKVFE
-549 TKGKAGLLSYD
+549 SRGQAGMLSYD

-583 KELVKRGELHYEK
+583 QELVKRGELHYEK
-596 SLSFYLT
+596 SMYTYLT
-603 ETREALKQGLAK
+603 ETRESIKQGLAK
-615 KIKKEVTRRGKA
+615 KV
-627 RKEDYLKY
+627 RKEGKRKGRKDDYLIY
-635 EFEYMLSLVIDSMG
+635 EFEYMLQLVIESMG

-654 YVDEARLKKQFERMV
+654 YVDEARLKKQFEQMV
-669 STASKN
+669 KKASKN